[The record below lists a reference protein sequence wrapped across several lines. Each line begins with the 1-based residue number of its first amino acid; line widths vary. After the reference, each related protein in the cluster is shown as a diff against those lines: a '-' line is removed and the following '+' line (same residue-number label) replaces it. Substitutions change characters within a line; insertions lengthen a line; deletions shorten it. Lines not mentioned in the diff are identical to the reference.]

1 MSVSPASLSGA
12 DARGEAAMKKP
23 KLVQG
28 FVPHAQLTMLQGFRV
43 LGLGI
48 STFRVGC

>member
-28 FVPHAQLTMLQGFRV
+28 FVPPAQLTMLQGFRV
-43 LGLGI
+43 WAWG
-48 STFRVGC
+48 FRRFG

>member
-23 KLVQG
+23 KAVQG
-28 FVPHAQLTMLQGFRV
+28 CG
-43 LGLGI
+43 GLGFGFW
-48 STFRVGC
+48 SFG